1 MSTAPTQAP
10 AQGRGRG
17 GALAPLAIPVFRA
30 LWLAVLVSNI
40 GSWMQTVGA
49 QWLLIN
55 EHASPAVVALV
66 QTAASLPVLLIGI
79 PAGVIG
85 EFSNRRRLL
94 IWVQAFQVAVG
105 VLLTALT
112 ASGAMTPALLLVVT
126 FLLGAASALQ
136 LPAYQALVP
145 EIVPRDAITDAA
157 ALSSVGVN
165 LARAVG
171 PALAGL
177 VIAQL
182 GVPFVF
188 AANALSFAL
197 FLVVLLG
204 WRGYQRPNTR
214 VEPFIDATRA
224 GLRYIVHAGVV
235 RRILAQL
242 ACVMIPANA
251 LWALLPL
258 IAAGPL
264 RLSSAGYGLL
274 LAAVGLGS
282 VGGAFLMPTIR
293 KRLGISGTV
302 AAASIVFGG
311 TSIVLVLVP
320 TLPVALAILILGGVA
335 WIGVVTTLNGTVQS
349 FLPAWV
355 RSRGLA
361 VYQLVLFGST
371 AIGSALAG
379 AAASAFG
386 VRPVMITAGTLTAA
400 SAVLILIRPFVALT
414 GRDRTAMPATDVPL
428 IAEEPDAA
436 LHGDVLV
443 LTRWRVAPTSRT
455 AFLSA
460 IDALGRS
467 RRRTGAREWGIHQ
480 DRDRPDN
487 WVEVFRVGSW
497 QEHLDQQTIRRTGDD
512 ARTLQAVRDHATA
525 DPDTEYLITP
535 DLKNSAHD
543 RHQPVQGA

>member
-1 MSTAPTQAP
+1 VTDQPTAGA
-10 AQGRGRG
+10 RS
-17 GALAPLAIPVFRA
+17 GALAPLTIPVFRA

-49 QWLLIN
+49 QWLLID
-55 EHASPAVVALV
+55 EHASPVVVALV

-112 ASGAMTPALLLVVT
+112 VAGAMTPALLLVVT

-145 EIVPRDAITDAA
+145 EIVPRTSIGDAA

-177 VIAQL
+177 VIARL

-197 FLVVLLG
+197 FLVVLLA

-224 GLRYIVHAGVV
+224 GIRYIVHAGVV

-242 ACVMIPANA
+242 ACVMVPANA
-251 LWALLPL
+251 LWALLP
-258 IAAGPL
+258 IVAAGPL
-264 RLSSAGYGLL
+264 GLSSSGYGLL

-282 VGGAFLMPTIR
+282 VGGAFLMPAIR
-293 KRLGISGTV
+293 ARLGIGGTV
-302 AAASIVFGG
+302 AAASVVFGA
-311 TSIVLVLVP
+311 TSIALVLVP
-320 TLPVALAILILGGVA
+320 SLPVALAVLVVAGVA

-371 AIGSALAG
+371 AAGSALAG
-379 AAASAFG
+379 AAASLFG
-386 VRPVMITAGTLTAA
+386 VLPVMVVAGVLTAA
-400 SAVLILIRPFVALT
+400 SAVLLGLRPLPALA
-414 GRDRTAMPATDVPL
+414 GRDRTPMPATDVPPV
-428 IAEEPDAA
+428 AEHDLA
-436 LHGDVLV
+436 LHGDLLV
-443 LTRWRVAPTSRT
+443 LTRWHVAAPEVGG
-455 AFLSA
+455 FLNA
-460 IDALGRS
+460 MDALGRS
-467 RRRTGAREWGIHQ
+467 RLRTGAREWTLH
-480 DRDRPDN
+480 RDREDAGT

-497 QEHLDQQTIRRTGDD
+497 QEHLDQQTVRRTGDD
-512 ARTLQAVRDHATA
+512 AGILGAVRAHASA

-535 DLKNSAHD
+535 DRTGTPHE
-543 RHQPVQGA
+543 